1 MNYIYI
7 FLEIIFTFFL
17 MIIFYSKGKKDGL
30 YLYIALMSG
39 LLSVFMFKS
48 INLFSFEVNTGIPIV
63 MGIFICNGIIIQ
75 RYGID
80 EVKRIIYTS
89 GVSYLT
95 TSFGMFLLSL
105 YLGSGYEVNINSVF
119 DGLFGYSIG
128 NFRIFIGGF
137 ISLIF
142 MLWCNS
148 YIYYYVRRSKNILW
162 FSNITSSLIVQ
173 MLESIIFVLLG
184 YLGDVSFTLIFGM
197 IVIRYLIKIVTSV
210 IGLVPVY
217 MIVKMKD
224 K

>member
-1 MNYIYI
+1 
-7 FLEIIFTFFL
+7 
-17 MIIFYSKGKKDGL
+17 
-30 YLYIALMSG
+30 
-39 LLSVFMFKS
+39 
-48 INLFSFEVNTGIPIV
+48 
-63 MGIFICNGIIIQ
+63 
-75 RYGID
+75 
-80 EVKRIIYTS
+80 
-89 GVSYLT
+89 
-95 TSFGMFLLSL
+95 MFLLSL

-128 NFRIFIGGF
+128 SFRIFIGGF

-197 IVIRYLIKIVTSV
+197 IVIRYLIKIVISV

>member
-128 NFRIFIGGF
+128 NFRIFIGGLYLLYLCYGVIVIF
-137 ISLIF
+137 II
-142 MLWCNS
+142 
-148 YIYYYVRRSKNILW
+148 
-162 FSNITSSLIVQ
+162 
-173 MLESIIFVLLG
+173 MLEEVKIFYGLVILLVVLLFKCLKVL
-184 YLGDVSFTLIFGM
+184 YLFFL
-197 IVIRYLIKIVTSV
+197 VI
-210 IGLVPVY
+210 
-217 MIVKMKD
+217 
-224 K
+224 